1 LLAAAAE
8 PSPPATVAA
17 PMSLCQA
24 GPQLPA
30 AVARLRAEA
39 ETKRMAF
46 EAKLGL
52 LETVWIPMLM
62 GLLGASTYMLRL
74 LVLQLKTSTFT
85 PRFPSLSLV
94 RLVLGMI
101 VGVLGGSLL
110 PVIGDGS
117 GVKALP
123 PLAMPFVFG
132 YAIEVLFAGL
142 DKLVSSFTPAAVA
155 PSAAR

>member
-1 LLAAAAE
+1 MNLLDAAYHVVHDYPGGAQSLA
-8 PSPPATVAA
+8 PRMFKSATTLSHEVAA
-17 PMSLCQA
+17 D
-24 GPQLPA
+24 G
-30 AVARLRAEA
+30 
-39 ETKRMAF
+39 T
-46 EAKLGL
+46 AKLGL

-142 DKLVSSFTPAAVA
+142 DKLVSSFTPAAGAAPVA
-155 PSAAR
+155 R

>member
-1 LLAAAAE
+1 M
-8 PSPPATVAA
+8 P
-17 PMSLCQA
+17 
-24 GPQLPA
+24 PQLPA

-110 PVIGDGS
+110 PVIGEG
-117 GVKALP
+117 GIKALP